1 MQHRLW
7 ERREEI
13 RGWLADGAHLYV
25 CGDEKGMGR
34 DVDGTLARILAE
46 PHGDLDSGRAQLA
59 ALANADRYQR
69 DVY

>member
-1 MQHRLW
+1 
-7 ERREEI
+7 
-13 RGWLADGAHLYV
+13 
-25 CGDEKGMGR
+25 MGR